1 MSSRHIDGKL
11 LDVLQICYKLES
23 VNLHLEMRQ
32 KRIESRLNNSIEI
45 EVDADFFHQFIIK
58 QWNYWFEAL
67 YDETFNDTSDESDLD
82 DPKELKILLKHR
94 VHPAANKRP
103 NGNYL
108 NLDQS

>member
-45 EVDADFFHQFIIK
+45 EVDADVDS
-58 QWNYWFEAL
+58 L